1 MTRFPPDHLRSVAGH
16 AAFDRGEAYHAAG
29 LASVVTADADEVL
42 AEVRGSEL
50 YRVRLRGSGSE
61 MSGDCTCPAFKR
73 DGWCKHLVA
82 AALTVNAAKQDLPD
96 RRGTIRAHLE
106 SLGAEALARMLLD
119 LAEDDPALMRR
130 LVLAA
135 SAKSAPATEHVKRL
149 RQAVQAALRPRRF
162 VPYSEA
168 AGWASD
174 VLDVLDE
181 VSALITSGLPT
192 EAKSLVEAVLDNVP
206 HALEQ
211 VDDSGGEGTEII
223 DRLATLHLEACRVLR
238 PDPLELAGELF
249 ERASEDAFGTFN
261 SADKTY
267 ADLLGEAGLAE
278 YYRLAEAAYARL
290 PPVAQDQRDTQI
302 VSRQRLMGILDRS
315 AERAGD
321 LDRRIALRRATLT
334 DARDYLSLAR
344 FCLEQGQ
351 SELALQI
358 AQDGAWLFEDRRA
371 TELVEFLAE
380 RLTANGRREDAIAA
394 LWRGFKTEPA
404 FSLFQALAQLNA
416 PEAADRALR
425 ILRQRQEAASKTD
438 RWRLGALVEIEL
450 DMLMASK
457 PLGEGWEAVRR
468 HAVPDHVVLRLAAA
482 SEAALP
488 EDAAAAYRG
497 AIERQIGRTDRRGY
511 EEACRLLKRLAGVEE
526 HGRRIAFVE
535 LLRNR
540 YRAKRSLI
548 PMLDRYLA
556 GMNQVRRR

>member
-1 MTRFPPDHLRSVAGH
+1 
-16 AAFDRGEAYHAAG
+16 
-29 LASVVTADADEVL
+29 
-42 AEVRGSEL
+42 
-50 YRVRLRGSGSE
+50 
-61 MSGDCTCPAFKR
+61 
-73 DGWCKHLVA
+73 
-82 AALTVNAAKQDLPD
+82 
-96 RRGTIRAHLE
+96 
-106 SLGAEALARMLLD
+106 
-119 LAEDDPALMRR
+119 
-130 LVLAA
+130 
-135 SAKSAPATEHVKRL
+135 
-149 RQAVQAALRPRRF
+149 
-162 VPYSEA
+162 
-168 AGWASD
+168 
-174 VLDVLDE
+174 
-181 VSALITSGLPT
+181 
-192 EAKSLVEAVLDNVP
+192 
-206 HALEQ
+206 
-211 VDDSGGEGTEII
+211 
-223 DRLATLHLEACRVLR
+223 
-238 PDPLELAGELF
+238 
-249 ERASEDAFGTFN
+249 
-261 SADKTY
+261 
-267 ADLLGEAGLAE
+267 
-278 YYRLAEAAYARL
+278 
-290 PPVAQDQRDTQI
+290 
-302 VSRQRLMGILDRS
+302 MGILDRS

-371 TELVEFLAE
+371 TDLVEFLAE

-457 PLGEGWEAVRR
+457 RLGEGWEAVRR

-526 HGRRIAFVE
+526 HGRHTAFVD
-535 LLRNR
+535 LLRSR